1 MAEELS
7 DFAKLVSSLYQKAM
21 DDVDERHKKLEGLN
35 FGERL
40 IESAPQ
46 LKMMDTIAR
55 KTPQALT
62 VAAAREGIKGMG
74 AGMARRRA
82 KNPSKGDKGSGEFYD
97 DADLSLLDPSLADP
111 VSGDSALLKKAREL
125 TANLEGSGE
134 LYDDADP
141 GEVDPS
147 LAKPAKKSVDA
158 GEYFHALLKKAGE
171 LTANREGPQGE
182 FYDDADPGKVDPSL
196 AKPAKKSVDAG
207 EYGFPA
213 LLKKAREL
221 TANREGPQGEFYDD
235 ADEGPVDPT
244 LAQPTPETAAQ
255 AAAAATEEQL
265 LEDFKITH
273 GGPFD
278 PNSTMDRG
286 KMEVLKRARMANPD
300 DTGVQLALK
309 IYRGNYDAE

>member
-182 FYDDADPGKVDPSL
+182 FYDDAD
-196 AKPAKKSVDAG
+196 
-207 EYGFPA
+207 
-213 LLKKAREL
+213 
-221 TANREGPQGEFYDD
+221 
-235 ADEGPVDPT
+235 EGPVDPT